1 MTVVPLPRPAFP
13 LPLPRSPITLLPL
26 SLLLV
31 LLLAAIQPLVVFIAP
46 VLPSTTTPALP
57 YARTD
62 SNVFIENWGQFDP
75 AFVAILIGQDARLA
89 VGHDGRLHLHVDGAA
104 PLTFT
109 AAGVTTTPDVSL
121 HGPLATTI
129 SFLTG
134 NDPNQHVNVPVWE
147 VARLALTPGVT
158 LELTVID
165 GRLRLCARTA
175 DPTLLNRV
183 QMQVS
188 GGEVI
193 GMVDGELEVQ
203 AGAHRL
209 RLPLLE
215 AVTPAGIPHQQT
227 FSPAIAPDGVVRAPV
242 GIPEGIGIT
251 GQATPTQTSA
261 AMLLGASTFVGGAAG
276 SGEDTATAMVI
287 DGQGAVYVAGNT
299 GSADFPTTLGAYDRS
314 LNGGDRGDAFV
325 SRLSG
330 DLRNL
335 LAGTFL
341 GGSDW
346 DEANDLALDAQG
358 NVYVAGETSSTDFPT
373 TLGAYDR
380 TYNGGSSDV
389 FVSRL
394 SGDLNS
400 LLAST
405 FLGGSAWDS
414 ATALVL
420 DGQGNVYVAG
430 ETGSADFPTMAGAYD
445 GSYNSGDRDAFASKL
460 SGDLGSLLTS
470 TFLGGSDW
478 DVATALALDGQGT
491 VYVAGYTSSTNF
503 PTTLGAYDRTYNGGS
518 SDAFAGRLSGDLGS
532 LLTSTFLG
540 GNDSE
545 YALSLALDGQGAVY
559 VMGETG
565 STIFPTTA
573 GAYDRVYNGGYRD
586 AFVSRLSSN
595 LGSLLASTFLGG
607 SGWDVAIALTLD
619 GQGTV
624 YVAGYTSSTNFPTTL
639 GAYDGS
645 YNGGDRDAFASKL
658 SGDLGSLLTST
669 FLGGMFGNGND
680 VANSLAISSQ
690 DTVYVAGWTGSANFP
705 TTAGAYDGVFNRGFR
720 DAFVSRLS
728 SDLGSLLASTFLG
741 GSDWDVATALVLDGQ
756 GNVYV
761 AGETWSANFPTTAG
775 AYDRTYNGGARD
787 AFVSKLSGNLGS
799 LLASTF
805 LGGSDWDS
813 ATALALDGQG
823 NVYVA
828 GDTYSTDFP
837 TTAGVYDRA
846 YNGGGS
852 DTFVSRLS
860 GDLGGLLAGSF
871 LGGSLPDSAT
881 ALALDGQGNVYVA
894 GWTDSANFPTTAGSY
909 DGSFNGSDGF
919 VSKLSGELRS
929 LVAST
934 FLGGSID
941 ESATALTLDGQGN
954 VYVAGETSSTDFPTT
969 LGAHDRTYNG
979 GGSDVFVSRLSGDL
993 GSQLASTFLG
1003 GSDWDSATALV
1014 LDGQGSVYVAGETG
1028 SADFPTMAGAYDGSY
1043 NGSGDT
1049 FVSRLSGNLGGLLAS
1064 TFLGGSA
1071 WDSATALALDGQGTV
1086 YVAGYTE
1093 SNNFPITAGAYGGVY
1108 NGDRDAFVSKLVF
1121 AFTKTSSAVSTT
1133 NQSINLTLQWQSAG
1147 ATVHHYRY
1155 CLDTNPGCT
1164 PTTNV
1169 GANTSVTVAGI
1180 TPNTTYY
1187 WQVRACA
1194 DSDCAVFIDANNG
1207 QHWSLK
1213 TSFMIYLTFAAR

>member
-1 MTVVPLPRPAFP
+1 
-13 LPLPRSPITLLPL
+13 
-26 SLLLV
+26 
-31 LLLAAIQPLVVFIAP
+31 
-46 VLPSTTTPALP
+46 
-57 YARTD
+57 
-62 SNVFIENWGQFDP
+62 
-75 AFVAILIGQDARLA
+75 VAILIGQDARLA

-380 TYNGGSSDV
+380 TYNGDGSDVFVSRLSGDLGSLLASTFLGGSYWNFAGALALDGQGTVYVAGETSSTDFPTTLGAYDRTYNGGSSDV

-478 DVATALALDGQGT
+478 DVATALA
-491 VYVAGYTSSTNF
+491 
-503 PTTLGAYDRTYNGGS
+503 
-518 SDAFAGRLSGDLGS
+518 
-532 LLTSTFLG
+532 
-540 GNDSE
+540 
-545 YALSLALDGQGAVY
+545 
-559 VMGETG
+559 
-565 STIFPTTA
+565 
-573 GAYDRVYNGGYRD
+573 
-586 AFVSRLSSN
+586 
-595 LGSLLASTFLGG
+595 
-607 SGWDVAIALTLD
+607 LD